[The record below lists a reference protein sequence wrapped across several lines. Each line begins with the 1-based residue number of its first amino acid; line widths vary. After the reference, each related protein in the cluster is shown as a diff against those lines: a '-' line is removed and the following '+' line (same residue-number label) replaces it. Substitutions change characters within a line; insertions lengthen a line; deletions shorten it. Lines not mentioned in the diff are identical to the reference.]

1 MTVVRPSRSTGG
13 LPPKA
18 VFHGTI
24 CHAERLPF
32 NVKVRGR
39 SSGICEAQT
48 GVSRNRLTADL
59 FCDAL
64 S

>member
-1 MTVVRPSRSTGG
+1 M
-13 LPPKA
+13 
-18 VFHGTI
+18 I
-24 CHAERLPF
+24 CLAEKLPF

-39 SSGICEAQT
+39 LSGNFEAQT

-59 FCDAL
+59 FCDAF